1 MRHSGHVFRWLAVRS
16 AAFLLLL
23 PVVLAAG
30 TVVSA
35 PVRAAE
41 AADVTGLRL
50 GRHAGF
56 LRLVFDLTAPPEYD
70 ARATGRRTFEVSL
83 PNAAL
88 PPEGHAALAGDPL
101 APDLIVRPAEGDG
114 PLRFRVASRFDA
126 FIRRAFLL
134 EPPKGGGDAG
144 AGPWRLVLDIVPRPG
159 QRTSAEDGGLVLA
172 ALPPLHGI
180 VPDAT
185 VAPGPVPRPAPL
197 TEAPAGG
204 PPETP
209 PEPSPETSPE
219 TTHASGPAQ
228 VEVSWARA
236 SRILRELQD
245 HQAPEA
251 DLPPPPQ
258 LVLPSKYRRPA
269 VPLR

>member
-1 MRHSGHVFRWLAVRS
+1 MRHSGHVFRRWAVRS

-35 PVRAAE
+35 PVRAA
-41 AADVTGLRL
+41 DVTGLRL

-56 LRLVFDLTAPPEYD
+56 LRLVFDLTAPPDYD
-70 ARATGRRTFEVSL
+70 ARATGRRTFELSL

-101 APDLIVRPAEGDG
+101 APDLIVRPVTGGG

-134 EPPKGGGDAG
+134 DPPKDGGDAG

-159 QRTSAEDGGLVLA
+159 QRTRAEDGGKVLA

-197 TEAPAGG
+197 AEAPAGRA
-204 PPETP
+204 PETP
-209 PEPSPETSPE
+209 PEPSPETI
-219 TTHASGPAQ
+219 HASTPAQ

-258 LVLPSKYRRPA
+258 LVLPPKYRRPA

>member
-1 MRHSGHVFRWLAVRS
+1 MRHSGHVFRRWAAQG

-30 TVVSA
+30 MAVPA

-41 AADVTGLRL
+41 AVEVTGLRL
-50 GRHAGF
+50 GRHDGF
-56 LRLVFDLTAPPEYD
+56 LRLVFDLTAPPDYD
-70 ARATGRRTFEVSL
+70 ARATGRRTFAVSL
-83 PNAAL
+83 PDSAL

-101 APDLIVRPAEGDG
+101 APDLIVRPARGGG
-114 PLRFRVASRFDA
+114 PLRFQVTSRFDA
-126 FIRRAFLL
+126 FIRRAFILD
-134 EPPKGGGDAG
+134 PPKGGGAAS

-159 QRTSAEDGGLVLA
+159 QRTPAEDGGKVLA
-172 ALPPLHGI
+172 ALPPLHGL
-180 VPDAT
+180 VPETAA
-185 VAPGPVPRPAPL
+185 VPAPVPRPAPL
-197 TEAPAGG
+197 TDILTGAV
-204 PPETP
+204 PETP
-209 PEPSPETSPE
+209 PAIPSGPI
-219 TTHASGPAQ
+219 HAAGPAQ
-228 VEVSWARA
+228 IEVSWARA

-258 LVLPSKYRRPA
+258 LVLPLKYRRPA